1 MDDKSRRFCQYCGAA
16 FTGKTP
22 GTARKSCWRHQQD
35 CKAVTVHRT
44 TASAALGAP
53 AKAEVKYEA
62 RNEAKAEVK
71 YEARDEAKAGA
82 QAEAVAAEEVVPVG
96 DAYAVGAQAMM
107 VAKREDNPAEEDLV
121 FDDLVLPLDGDG
133 WLNPEMLDWWVELPP
148 IPLPLPDLAPFSL
161 PPPSPRSSTER
172 QSMATTILVAQSMV
186 PLLSEVQFLQVMSP
200 VASRL
205 SHDQLLGFYDVYK
218 PKNSSVA
225 DPTTSPV
232 NPIWID

>member
-22 GTARKSCWRHQQD
+22 GTARRSCWRHQQD
-35 CKAVTVHRT
+35 GKAVTVHRT

-62 RNEAKAEVK
+62 R
-71 YEARDEAKAGA
+71 DEAKAGA
-82 QAEAVAAEEVVPVG
+82 QAEAVAAEEVIPVG

-107 VAKREDNPAEEDLV
+107 VPKRENNPADEDLI

-133 WLNPEMLDWWVELPP
+133 SLNPEMLDWWAELPP
-148 IPLPLPDLAPFSL
+148 IPLPLPDLAL
-161 PPPSPRSSTER
+161 PPPPPPTPRPSTER
-172 QSMATTILVAQSMV
+172 QSMATTILVAQSMA
-186 PLLSEVQFLQVMSP
+186 PLLSEVQFVQVMSP
-200 VASRL
+200 VASGL
-205 SHDQLLGFYDVYK
+205 SHDQLLGFCDVFK

-225 DPTTSPV
+225 DSTTSPV